1 MKLTPEKQAERDQVF
16 SKIYAELPP
25 EDKVRIDHIRAEG
38 TEQIE
43 DQRVEFDAL
52 ITRLIAGNCR
62 FIPVTELAWCAAIA
76 ARKAE
81 PVESRKDLAA
91 YESGRAFIRA
101 IKAALLEG
109 SLTTREQGSG
119 IPINDKSWCL
129 ANDTLLSLPAMMP
142 HDRLMLQ
149 TDEAM
154 AWLKKMGIAI
164 DAFPVLHLA
173 NKDITRVKLAP
184 TGDQPEKTT
193 RRKRSNFIGDALD
206 EALEAIPEG
215 SHRELWRWIIT
226 NIRKWPELTYDAA
239 KNELRGGRKNPTDF
253 AAFEARVR
261 TRRKFNPL
269 RLADD

>member
-38 TEQIE
+38 AEQTEE
-43 DQRVEFDAL
+43 QRVEFDAL

-62 FIPVTELAWCAAIA
+62 SIPVTELAWCAAIA

-81 PVESRKDLAA
+81 PLESRKDLAA

-149 TDEAM
+149 TDEAI
-154 AWLKKMGIAI
+154 AWIKKMGIAI

-173 NKDITRVKLAP
+173 NQDITRVQPAP
-184 TGDQPEKTT
+184 TGDQTKSATEPALQRGARLAQMAEDLGG
-193 RRKRSNFIGDALD
+193 RSKPGVMQKIADKEN
-206 EALEAIPEG
+206 
-215 SHRELWRWIIT
+215 
-226 NIRKWPELTYDAA
+226 LTYRNVKRILDDHNKRTK
-239 KNELRGGRKNPTDF
+239 KNTLSAGSIQTGNIADQLKILNP
-253 AAFEARVR
+253 R
-261 TRRKFNPL
+261 
-269 RLADD
+269 